1 MRLESSKDDTAP
13 TIAWV
18 VGAGGDGTDEGLA
31 IALDHSPSSTGGAYI
46 TGYFHGNASFVGAP
60 SAPATV
66 LAGVAAPSGVKT
78 QDAFVA
84 HVDSTG
90 AFTFAVEVGG
100 QGSDYGKAIAAKTEG
115 DYVYVMGNYQDTI
128 TVTMDSPDSPSTSL
142 SSLSS
147 SLDATNTF
155 FMALDQDG
163 GIKKTTKIGGDLID
177 HGLGLA
183 MLDTKGATSEP
194 VQVLACGQFHA
205 QQDSSEIRFATANNG
220 DDLVFASSGMGDA
233 FMLSMTIHG

>member
-90 AFTFAVEVGG
+90 AFTFAVEVLWHAFE
-100 QGSDYGKAIAAKTEG
+100 SRS
-115 DYVYVMGNYQDTI
+115 
-128 TVTMDSPDSPSTSL
+128 TMLPSSHAFRSSPMARVHLPSEHRLEAREVIMARPSPL
-142 SSLSS
+142 RPK
-147 SLDATNTF
+147 
-155 FMALDQDG
+155 G
-163 GIKKTTKIGGDLID
+163 TTC
-177 HGLGLA
+177 
-183 MLDTKGATSEP
+183 T
-194 VQVLACGQFHA
+194 
-205 QQDSSEIRFATANNG
+205 
-220 DDLVFASSGMGDA
+220 
-233 FMLSMTIHG
+233 